1 MNAVFPRIVKSAYRK
16 EPLITILITMG
27 IVDALIGGLDDS
39 WALFIFGLGTAG
51 TALIVRWLR
60 IKQSPTLQDPEV
72 PEKHP
77 VKELYLPP
85 HSSNS
90 SLPMLSIS
98 KKKPPQ

>member
-27 IVDALIGGLDDS
+27 IVDALIGGFDDS

-51 TALIVRWLR
+51 TALIIRWLR
-60 IKQSPTLQDPEV
+60 IKQSPTLQNSDE
-72 PEKHP
+72 P
-77 VKELYLPP
+77 VKQLYLPP

>member
-27 IVDALIGGLDDS
+27 IVDALIGGFDDS
-39 WALFIFGLGTAG
+39 WALFIFGLGTLG
-51 TALIVRWLR
+51 TALIIRWLR
-60 IKQSPTLQDPEV
+60 IQQRPPLPNE
-72 PEKHP
+72 EP
-77 VKELYLPP
+77 VKQLYLPTQ
-85 HSSNS
+85 SSNS

>member
-51 TALIVRWLR
+51 TALIIRWLR
-60 IKQSPTLQDPEV
+60 IQQRPDLQNADESVKQ
-72 PEKHP
+72 
-77 VKELYLPP
+77 LYLPTN
-85 HSSNS
+85 SSNS
-90 SLPMLSIS
+90 SLPMLSIN

>member
-27 IVDALIGGLDDS
+27 IVDALIGGFDDS

-60 IKQSPTLQDPEV
+60 MQQRPTLQNE
-72 PEKHP
+72 ES
-77 VKELYLPP
+77 VKQLYLPP

>member
-27 IVDALIGGLDDS
+27 IVDALIGGFDDS
-39 WALFIFGLGTAG
+39 WALFVFGLGTAG
-51 TALIVRWLR
+51 TALIIRWLR
-60 IKQSPTLQDPEV
+60 IKQSPTLQNSDEPA
-72 PEKHP
+72 KQ
-77 VKELYLPP
+77 LYLPP

>member
-27 IVDALIGGLDDS
+27 IVDAMIGGLDDS

-51 TALIVRWLR
+51 TALIIRWLR
-60 IKQSPTLQDPEV
+60 IKQSPTLQNPEV
-72 PEKHP
+72 P
-77 VKELYLPP
+77 VKQLYLPP

>member
-16 EPLITILITMG
+16 DPLIAVLITMG

-39 WALFIFGLGTAG
+39 WALFIFGLGTTG
-51 TALIVRWLR
+51 TALIIRWLR
-60 IKQSPTLQDPEV
+60 IKQSPTLQEQ
-72 PEKHP
+72 EES
-77 VKELYLPP
+77 VKQLYLPP

-90 SLPMLSIS
+90 TLPMLSIS

>member
-16 EPLITILITMG
+16 EPLIAILITMG

-51 TALIVRWLR
+51 TALIIRWLR
-60 IKQSPTLQDPEV
+60 IQQSSTLQDPEV
-72 PEKHP
+72 P
-77 VKELYLPP
+77 VKQLYLAP

>member
-60 IKQSPTLQDPEV
+60 IKQSPTLQNPEV
-72 PEKHP
+72 P
-77 VKELYLPP
+77 VKQLYLPP

>member
-16 EPLITILITMG
+16 EPLIAILITMG

-39 WALFIFGLGTAG
+39 WALFIFGLGTTG
-51 TALIVRWLR
+51 TALIIRWWR
-60 IKQSPTLQDPEV
+60 IQQSPTLQDPEV
-72 PEKHP
+72 P
-77 VKELYLPP
+77 VKQLYLSP

>member
-16 EPLITILITMG
+16 EPVITILITMG

-39 WALFIFGLGTAG
+39 WALFIFGLSTAG
-51 TALIVRWLR
+51 VALTIRWWRIMQRPALQNEEPVR
-60 IKQSPTLQDPEV
+60 Q
-72 PEKHP
+72 
-77 VKELYLPP
+77 LYLPS

>member
-27 IVDALIGGLDDS
+27 IVDALIGGFDDS
-39 WALFIFGLGTAG
+39 WTLFIFGLGTAG
-51 TALIVRWLR
+51 TALIIRWLR
-60 IKQSPTLQDPEV
+60 VQQRPPLQNE
-72 PEKHP
+72 EP
-77 VKELYLPP
+77 VNQLYLPMQ
-85 HSSNS
+85 SENS

>member
-51 TALIVRWLR
+51 TALIIRWLR
-60 IKQSPTLQDPEV
+60 IKQSPTLQEPEV
-72 PEKHP
+72 P
-77 VKELYLPP
+77 VKQLYLTS

>member
-51 TALIVRWLR
+51 TALIIRWLK
-60 IKQSPTLQDPEV
+60 IKQSPTLQNPEV
-72 PEKHP
+72 P
-77 VKELYLPP
+77 VKQLYLPP

>member
-51 TALIVRWLR
+51 GALILRWWR
-60 IKQSPTLQDPEV
+60 IQQRPYDRNE
-72 PEKHP
+72 EP
-77 VKELYLPP
+77 VKQLYLPM
-85 HSSNS
+85 HSSKS
-90 SLPMLSIS
+90 ALPMLSIS